1 MNQLLYTVEEV
12 FGSYLNTQT
21 HYFIPLYQRGYK
33 WESKHIIK
41 LLDDI
46 HTFKQESNK
55 FYCLQNITIVAKD
68 NCFNVI
74 DGQQR
79 LTTLTVLLSILDKKD
94 LVKNKIQFPNN
105 SIRKETNI
113 FINNDIMAPS
123 PSFLKE
129 TWEGFISKQPTFD
142 HQDIYHLFVAYKTII
157 DWFSKKEAP
166 SKGDFCDKH
175 LKNVK
180 LIDNKVSE
188 NNSEEKIFGNL
199 NSKRIPL
206 DGADLVRAILIT
218 RVAQEEGKREAD
230 IKNIVR
236 VNERRVKIGWEL
248 DQINNWWSRKE
259 VKGYFSKFIQAKS
272 EEVGKNKLF
281 REDKYPFNLLLLLF
295 AEKKGKTKL
304 TLQLIEEHN
313 TSALALY
320 KELIKLDNT
329 LQDWFNDREIYHYLG
344 FLYNHV
350 PKKDLNFLNI
360 WDKWQKA
367 TNRDDFKNTLKQE
380 IQKQILE
387 EADVFNCTDEQVDW
401 YVDNNAQLIKILLF
415 LDVIHA
421 IQNDNQPFL
430 PYTAFSKGKNDIEHI
445 FPQKPESI
453 ADKKGYIEFLN
464 DYVLG
469 HRKKFNLSAY
479 DTLKNDE
486 NYQIEMN
493 NFIDIQ
499 IKEIPKNSIGNLV
512 LLYASLNRSLGRI
525 SYAKKRGRI
534 IEHYN
539 LGHFI
544 QPHTFKVFA
553 RYFVNQS
560 LESKE
565 LEHWTKTD
573 IACNAQHIQ
582 KTINDFFK
590 LKTQQ
595 K

>member
-41 LLDDI
+41 LLEDI

-79 LTTLTVLLSILDKKD
+79 LTTLTVLLSILDKKN

-113 FINNDIMAPS
+113 FINNDIMATS
-123 PSFLKE
+123 PSFLTE
-129 TWEGFISKQPTFD
+129 SWEDFISKQPTFD

-166 SKGDFCDKH
+166 SKEDFCDKL

-180 LIDNKVSE
+180 LIVNKISE

-344 FLYNHV
+344 FLFNHV
-350 PKKDLNFLNI
+350 PKKELNFSNI
-360 WDKWQKA
+360 WEKWQDFFWK
-367 TNRDDFKNTLKQE
+367 NRDKTDKEATADKGFNEFLRWIQIIKMVETQTVETDDSHADTAKNNEIVKFIRWEATGVRKINSNYLSLKDIDLYFQAVKYLYTDFKNH
-380 IQKQILE
+380 
-387 EADVFNCTDEQVDW
+387 
-401 YVDNNAQLIKILLF
+401 LIKVQKLYPDYADFNLLNTDWLCPKEDSIGQIDCF
-415 LDVIHA
+415 S
-421 IQNDNQPFL
+421 FL
-430 PYTAFSKGKNDIEHI
+430 PILFYC
-445 FPQKPESI
+445 
-453 ADKKGYIEFLN
+453 KKYAPYAEVDGQ
-464 DYVLG
+464 
-469 HRKKFNLSAY
+469 NLFRIVRFFHN
-479 DTLKNDE
+479 LKN
-486 NYQIEMN
+486 
-493 NFIDIQ
+493 
-499 IKEIPKNSIGNLV
+499 
-512 LLYASLNRSLGRI
+512 
-525 SYAKKRGRI
+525 
-534 IEHYN
+534 
-539 LGHFI
+539 
-544 QPHTFKVFA
+544 
-553 RYFVNQS
+553 
-560 LESKE
+560 
-565 LEHWTKTD
+565 
-573 IACNAQHIQ
+573 
-582 KTINDFFK
+582 
-590 LKTQQ
+590 
-595 K
+595 